1 MKMRAICILFML
13 GSCFLGFA
21 AHAEVQL
28 ERVLHS
34 AKSWQVTYREWSDGL
49 QQCVAEY
56 IQGDQVEF
64 DLVVDVNAISF
75 GLFIGENATE
85 DEKNFF
91 SFQIDNEAAWT
102 SETPFFDNGWLIL
115 EMLDVLD
122 NVFSKVER
130 QFRKGTNFKHL
141 DTSGKVINT
150 YSLMGSN
157 AAIIALIEC
166 EETYLE
172 AAQRSSVS
180 EPKEM
185 LMGRPNSKFE
195 LGYENNT
202 DELLM
207 TEFVPVGETVQD
219 WSQMITI
226 QSFIDYRPESLESF
240 ATRFTQLVIEECST
254 SDQEIIWS
262 DVQYGYKFLVLV
274 ISCDVNM
281 GTGLPENMLV
291 KAIQGDDALYL
302 VQKAWKYEPTDGE
315 LEGWFEELRSF
326 IVCGKN
332 NDFSMCS

>member
-1 MKMRAICILFML
+1 MRVIYILCML
-13 GSCFLGFA
+13 ESFFLCFA
-21 AHAEVQL
+21 AHAEVRL
-28 ERVLHS
+28 EKVLHS
-34 AKSWQVTYREWSDGL
+34 SKSWQVTYREWSDGL
-49 QQCVAEY
+49 QQCVAEN

-64 DLVVDVNAISF
+64 DLVVEANSISI
-75 GLFIGENATE
+75 GLFISEDATE
-85 DEKNFF
+85 DEKRFF

-102 SETPFFDNGWLIL
+102 SETPLFDNGWLIL
-115 EMLDVLD
+115 EMLDVSE
-122 NVFSKVER
+122 NVLSKVER
-130 QFRKGTNFKHL
+130 QFRKGINFKHL
-141 DTSGKVINT
+141 NTSGEAIAT
-150 YSLMGSN
+150 YSLLGSN

-166 EETYLE
+166 EETYLATAE
-172 AAQRSSVS
+172 QSSIS
-180 EPKEM
+180 EQKEM

-207 TEFVPVGETVQD
+207 AEYVPVGETVQD

-281 GTGLPENMLV
+281 GTGLPENMMV

-315 LEGWFEELRSF
+315 LEGWFEELGSF

>member
-49 QQCVAEY
+49 QRCVAEN

-64 DLVVDVNAISF
+64 DLVVDVNSISF

-115 EMLDVLD
+115 EMLDVSD

-157 AAIIALIEC
+157 SFVLI
-166 EETYLE
+166 L
-172 AAQRSSVS
+172 SSNV
-180 EPKEM
+180 
-185 LMGRPNSKFE
+185 
-195 LGYENNT
+195 
-202 DELLM
+202 
-207 TEFVPVGETVQD
+207 FV
-219 WSQMITI
+219 
-226 QSFIDYRPESLESF
+226 
-240 ATRFTQLVIEECST
+240 AST
-254 SDQEIIWS
+254 M
-262 DVQYGYKFLVLV
+262 YF
-274 ISCDVNM
+274 
-281 GTGLPENMLV
+281 
-291 KAIQGDDALYL
+291 
-302 VQKAWKYEPTDGE
+302 
-315 LEGWFEELRSF
+315 
-326 IVCGKN
+326 
-332 NDFSMCS
+332 